1 VKNQSEGDLYLHART
16 ASSVSLLAEAGW
28 PSSQKLRNS
37 ISYQN
42 PDRAPL
48 IAALEDGSHP
58 RECGAPAEISL
69 SPSSVWRNDMIKF
82 KLLGA
87 LAFLSM
93 LSLAQPPAYGG
104 EGRQIKAPPW
114 SAACMT
120 D

>member
-1 VKNQSEGDLYLHART
+1 M
-16 ASSVSLLAEAGW
+16 
-28 PSSQKLRNS
+28 
-37 ISYQN
+37 
-42 PDRAPL
+42 
-48 IAALEDGSHP
+48 
-58 RECGAPAEISL
+58 
-69 SPSSVWRNDMIKF
+69 WRNDMIKF

-120 D
+120 DQGPSNCGEPMWICGPEQHAPKRHTSFEINQSRTKDK